1 MPPCFLSDYCPVLQQ
16 FVYQSHGNGFLEI
29 LHTEFRYDR
38 LAVAVNRICRL
49 VQYRRHHICRH
60 SAACAGH
67 HAFLHRGQTGGG
79 KGFQAI
85 PRHVVSPPFSL
96 FYIPNKHSISQGIG
110 TRENS
115 PDENS
120 RPVHGINV
128 QRRKLVVYLHVHVG
142 ILHLYGIIE

>member
-67 HAFLHRGQTGGG
+67 HAFLHRGQTSGG

-96 FYIPNKHSISQGIG
+96 FYIPNKHSISKGIEPFNEPSKLVY
-110 TRENS
+110 RENKEREALVY
-115 PDENS
+115 DFKTS
-120 RPVHGINV
+120 RANTW
-128 QRRKLVVYLHVHVG
+128 VVRQK
-142 ILHLYGIIE
+142 